1 MSRVGCSGNKGLL
14 DGKCSVVFFWLGKHR
29 EGLDSSVSRGDM
41 SELSWTESQSKS
53 EP

>member
-1 MSRVGCSGNKGLL
+1 MSRVGHSESKGLL
-14 DGKCSVVFFWLGKHR
+14 DGKCSLDFFWLGKHR

-41 SELSWTESQSKS
+41 SELSWAESQSKD